1 MRVTSEVGPLRRVI
15 CHTPGNELLAVT
27 PATRDDFLYDDIID
41 LELARKEHGRFKAIL
56 SMFSEVME
64 VRDLLTELVDQPGVR
79 EFLIEALPVLQET
92 TEALRTALQ
101 GKPTEAVEAM
111 MGVLDRELV
120 GMRQMQLEMRA
131 KQRRRRRKGVP

>member
-1 MRVTSEVGPLRRVI
+1 MSTPHRRLHVTLSP
-15 CHTPGNELLAVT
+15 ELETVLS
-27 PATRDDFLYDDIID
+27 D
-41 LELARKEHGRFKAIL
+41 LSGLLNRPQAAI
-56 SMFSEVME
+56 
-64 VRDLLTELVDQPGVR
+64 VR